1 MEKPFIL
8 ELQECKEEIA
18 KLIEKYSGS
27 IPATVLISIFN
38 ESIAILD
45 DVATHQLEQAK
56 QQYKEGLK
64 DGEESVN

>member
-27 IPATVLISIFN
+27 IPATVLISVFN
-38 ESIAILD
+38 ESTALLD
-45 DVATHQLEQAK
+45 SVATRQLEQAK
-56 QQYKEGLK
+56 QQYKEGLNN
-64 DGEESVN
+64 GEESIN

>member
-1 MEKPFIL
+1 MKKPFIL

-18 KLIEKYSGS
+18 KLLEKYSGS

-38 ESIAILD
+38 ESITILNS
-45 DVATHQLEQAK
+45 VATSQLEQAK
-56 QQYKEGLK
+56 QQYEEGLK

>member
-18 KLIEKYSGS
+18 KLLEKYSGG
-27 IPATVLISIFN
+27 IPATVLISVFN

-45 DVATHQLEQAK
+45 SVATRQLEQAK
-56 QQYKEGLK
+56 QQYEEGLK
-64 DGEESVN
+64 DGEESIN

>member
-8 ELQECKEEIA
+8 ELQECKEETA
-18 KLIEKYSGS
+18 KLIEKYSGN
-27 IPATVLISIFN
+27 IPATVLISVFN

-45 DVATHQLEQAK
+45 SVATRQLEQAK